1 MFAKVRQVAVR
12 RHLEERI
19 GEILAVAHKVQQLE
33 VVITIG
39 HPNFV
44 EADLAK
50 PVQPIEQPDLD
61 VLAGMDE
68 ERAAYDLFMG

>member
-44 EADLAK
+44 EADLAQ

-61 VLAGMDE
+61 VLAGIDE
-68 ERAAYDLFMG
+68 KRAAYDLSMA